1 MCFGGG
7 GSAATITMPDTG
19 AYEREFELQRSAIQE
34 QINSKN
40 NLLQQE
46 LTTALRNK
54 EGIAQQASD
63 AKRQIAENTSAQA
76 MRMASL
82 IGTPPPEKSA
92 EAPAVGRNRGTVTSK
107 GKGALRIERSTATS
121 ASQGAGL
128 NIASA

>member
-1 MCFGGG
+1 
-7 GSAATITMPDTG
+7 MPDTG

-92 EAPAVGRNRGTVTSK
+92 EAPVVGRNRGTLTSK

>member
-92 EAPAVGRNRGTVTSK
+92 EAPVVGRNRGTLTSK